1 MYEKVATCF
10 FINDREAELIF
21 LGGEY
26 KSIEENESV
35 ENCSEDYTTES
46 NAEPEVKGSEVRPI
60 YYM

>member
-10 FINDREAELIF
+10 FINDREAELVF

-26 KSIEENESV
+26 KKIEENEIV
-35 ENCSEDYTTES
+35 ENCSKDYTTE
-46 NAEPEVKGSEVRPI
+46 PEVKNDGIKPI